1 MLAGSLHPSACNA
14 SGRDVASVHRCALAR
29 LAADG
34 EGALRRLDPKAR
46 RNARKDDERAL
57 DCDGPTRRLAALAF
71 AQDIVCLG
79 YNASGA
85 AWKCDRGV
93 GGVSYE
99 SGGGAPWL
107 PRAARPLGG

>member
-1 MLAGSLHPSACNA
+1 MCI
-14 SGRDVASVHRCALAR
+14 RDRTKV
-29 LAADG
+29 G

>member
-1 MLAGSLHPSACNA
+1 MSGLFAAGSLHPSACNA
-14 SGRDVASVHRCALAR
+14 SG
-29 LAADG
+29 
-34 EGALRRLDPKAR
+34 

>member
-1 MLAGSLHPSACNA
+1 MS
-14 SGRDVASVHRCALAR
+14 CA
-29 LAADG
+29 
-34 EGALRRLDPKAR
+34 KAR